1 MITPLELL
9 IILIPSILG
18 YSLSALCPVS
28 KNAGKSVPFRPPSY
42 VFAIVW
48 PILFL
53 CLGIS
58 MMFAFRKNIKLFWL
72 YIITTLF
79 IVSWIVFYSCLENK
93 LIASIVLILSVL
105 LIGLCIFFSDTTQRI
120 LMSLLLL
127 WCIFASVLNI
137 YEINTK

>member
-1 MITPLELL
+1 MITPIEIL

-18 YSLSALCPVS
+18 YSLSALCPIS
-28 KNAGKSVPFRPPSY
+28 KSAGKSVPFRPPSY

-58 MMFAFRKNIKLFWL
+58 MMIAFRNNKKLFWL
-72 YIITTLF
+72 YILTTIL
-79 IVSWIVFYSCLENK
+79 IVSWIVFYSCLKNK
-93 LIASIVLILSVL
+93 LIGSFVLILSVL
-105 LIGLCIFFSDTTQRI
+105 LIGICIFFSGTLQRI
-120 LMSLLLL
+120 LMSLLIL

-137 YEINTK
+137 YEIK

>member
-1 MITPLELL
+1 MITPIEIL

-58 MMFAFRKNIKLFWL
+58 MMIAFRNNKKLFWL
-72 YIITTLF
+72 YILTTIL
-79 IVSWIVFYSCLENK
+79 IVSWIVFYSCLKNK
-93 LIASIVLILSVL
+93 LIGSFVLILSVL
-105 LIGLCIFFSDTTQRI
+105 LIGICIFFSGTLQRI
-120 LMSLLLL
+120 LMSLLIL

-137 YEINTK
+137 YEIK

>member
-1 MITPLELL
+1 MITPIEIL

-53 CLGIS
+53 CRGIS
-58 MMFAFRKNIKLFWL
+58 MMIAFRNNKKLFWL
-72 YIITTLF
+72 YILTTIL
-79 IVSWIVFYSCLENK
+79 IVSWIVFYSCLKNK
-93 LIASIVLILSVL
+93 LIGSFVLILSVL
-105 LIGLCIFFSDTTQRI
+105 LIGICIFFSGTLQRI
-120 LMSLLLL
+120 LMSLLIL

-137 YEINTK
+137 YEIK

>member
-1 MITPLELL
+1 MITPIEIL

-18 YSLSALCPVS
+18 YSLSALCPIS
-28 KNAGKSVPFRPPSY
+28 KSAGRSVPFRPPSY

-58 MMFAFRKNIKLFWL
+58 MMIAFRNNKLFWL
-72 YIITTLF
+72 YILTTTL
-79 IVSWIVFYSCLENK
+79 IVSWIVFYSCLKNK
-93 LIASIVLILSVL
+93 LIGSFVLILSVL
-105 LIGLCIFFSDTTQRI
+105 LIGICIFFSGTLQRI
-120 LMSLLLL
+120 LMSLLIL

-137 YEINTK
+137 YEIK

>member
-1 MITPLELL
+1 MITPIEIL

-28 KNAGKSVPFRPPSY
+28 KSAGKSVPFRPPSY

-58 MMFAFRKNIKLFWL
+58 MMLAFRKNTKLFWL
-72 YIITTLF
+72 YITTTLF
-79 IVSWIVFYSCLENK
+79 IVSWIVFYNCLEHK
-93 LIASIVLILSVL
+93 LISCIL
-105 LIGLCIFFSDTTQRI
+105 FSETTQRI

-127 WCIFASVLNI
+127 WCIFSSVLNI

>member
-1 MITPLELL
+1 MITPIDIL

-28 KNAGKSVPFRPPSY
+28 KSSGKSVPFRPPSY

-58 MMFAFRKNIKLFWL
+58 MMLAFKSNNKLFWL
-72 YIITTLF
+72 YILTTF
-79 IVSWIVFYSCLENK
+79 SIVSWIVFYSCLKNK
-93 LIASIVLILSVL
+93 IIASFVLILSIL
-105 LIGLCIFFSDTTQRI
+105 LIGTCIFFSGTIQRI
-120 LMSLLLL
+120 LMSLLFL

-137 YEINTK
+137 YEINLK

>member
-1 MITPLELL
+1 MITPIEIL

-18 YSLSALCPVS
+18 YSLSALCPIS
-28 KNAGKSVPFRPPSY
+28 KSAGKSVPFRPPSY

-58 MMFAFRKNIKLFWL
+58 MMIAFRNNKKLFWL
-72 YIITTLF
+72 YILTTIL
-79 IVSWIVFYSCLENK
+79 IVSWIVFYSCLKNK
-93 LIASIVLILSVL
+93 LIASCILILSVL
-105 LIGLCIFFSDTTQRI
+105 LIGLCIFFSDTLQRI
-120 LMSLLLL
+120 LMSLLIL

-137 YEINTK
+137 YEINLK